1 MFTLSVES
9 YLPQEPG
16 DLVAVLPGGD
26 PATARVAVY
35 ASAAVVE
42 RLAAAQ
48 VVAEHVRLLAQQ
60 LVERLHEDVHCV
72 VHECRLCLQDQRTL
86 I

>member
-1 MFTLSVES
+1 M
-9 YLPQEPG
+9 
-16 DLVAVLPGGD
+16 LPGGD

-60 LVERLHEDVHCV
+60 LVERFHEDVHGV
-72 VHECRLCLQDQRTL
+72 VHQRRLCLHDQRTS